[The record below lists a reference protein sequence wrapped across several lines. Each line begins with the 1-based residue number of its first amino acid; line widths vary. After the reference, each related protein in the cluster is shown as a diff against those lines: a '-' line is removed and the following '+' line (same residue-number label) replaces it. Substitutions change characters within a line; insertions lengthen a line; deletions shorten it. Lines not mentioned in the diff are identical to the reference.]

1 MMPRMKPATFAAATL
16 LGLALIGCGGK
27 RVDLDSERATIRQRD
42 LDWAAAVGEGHD
54 LDRIVSYWSD
64 DAIVLPPGEPAVS
77 GKPAIRDF
85 IARNLQTPGFRVS
98 WEPIQ
103 ISLSSRASMAYMF
116 EKYQISMDDST
127 GVARTQY
134 GKGLSVWRKDAD
146 GTWRCVASA
155 WNLDPQIASEEPA
168 P

>member
-1 MMPRMKPATFAAATL
+1 MKPATVLAATL
-16 LGLALIGCGGK
+16 LVLPLFGCGGN
-27 RVDLDSERATIRQRD
+27 RVDLDSERSAIRQRD
-42 LDWAAAVGEGHD
+42 LDWAAAAGEGKD

-85 IARNLQTPGFRVS
+85 MARSLQTPGFRVS

-103 ISLSSRASMAYMF
+103 ISLSPRASMAYMF
-116 EKYQISMDDST
+116 EKYQITLDDST
-127 GVARTQY
+127 GTARTTY

-155 WNLDPQIASEEPA
+155 WNVDPQIPSEEPA